1 MRTYQVTR
9 KMQITIPKK
18 LAKKLS
24 IEPGDAVVFDEV
36 GGDVVVKKVGRTS
49 KDYTELKRSIESFAQ
64 DIPKVRK
71 YVKLAERSMVE
82 NLSRHIRSK

>member
-1 MRTYQVTR
+1 MKSYQVTR

-18 LAKKLS
+18 LAKKMS

-36 GGDVVVKKVGRTS
+36 GRDILVKKVGRTS
-49 KDYTELKRSIESFAQ
+49 KDYTELKRSIQLFAQ

-71 YVKLAERSMVE
+71 YVKFAERSMVE